1 MSLNHFYRVSNRLF
15 RVSLRQI
22 GTIFATQTEQ
32 PGLCWHVTRGQ
43 HLFSS
48 SAPAS
53 PPAPE
58 PHQPSKEE
66 PVYDRLIWK
75 LEVYCEGHEKSVL
88 ESYARFIAMTCAH
101 LGINAQPAQ
110 FGTPTHERLTLL
122 KSIHIHGKHRVQYE
136 MQTYPM
142 TLTLHHLTGSTAD
155 TFLEYTQRMCPEGVA
170 MRVTEHQLRKFPEPT
185 MRVLSDARTA
195 CRHSSC
201 KKSVSEHFNCDS
213 KIALND

>member
-1 MSLNHFYRVSNRLF
+1 MCKKK
-15 RVSLRQI
+15 
-22 GTIFATQTEQ
+22 E
-32 PGLCWHVTRGQ
+32 
-43 HLFSS
+43 
-48 SAPAS
+48 
-53 PPAPE
+53 
-58 PHQPSKEE
+58 EE

-170 MRVTEHQLRKFPEPT
+170 MRVTEVTTLTRSPHSPGHHTHHIITLTRSSHSPGHHTHQVITLTGNDGQLRWKF
-185 MRVLSDARTA
+185 RVPCQILKQKFR
-195 CRHSSC
+195 
-201 KKSVSEHFNCDS
+201 
-213 KIALND
+213 